1 MGRRTC
7 ARMSGENA
15 KAAVRRLDELAGRVK
30 MKSRDVAKAVQ
41 RMLDDHV
48 LAVHRRAEQHEGQF
62 KASQRAYYYID
73 YVHCTDVIRWRIHRM
88 LKQVTESTSNVL
100 DSQGY
105 ICPFCHAK
113 YTSFDAPSLFDPS
126 TQKFLCE
133 ACRNE
138 VYDNQE
144 NEDVQRSR
152 RKMQRLQEQT
162 KVVQDALRRCDE
174 VTLPSF
180 DIAHWL
186 DVNRPLAGVKAK
198 ADDSGPKSAMDV
210 RIEMAGEDED
220 EDERQRK
227 EAEQAQKRRQNELP
241 AWIAKSTISG
251 DASSA
256 GAREAERRRR
266 EQDPDQDDSKLVD
279 QEDHAHAS
287 AATDDIAA
295 YYASLQEREGS
306 EVTTP
311 TEERKRAR
319 EDSSGDDAAGS
330 KRARYETGDSGSA
343 TAVPAD
349 EDEDEF
355 DAVEDV
361 ADDDT
366 MVMVNGEAR
375 PFSEVSQSDELQQSM
390 TPEEYEAFWNLLSAM
405 PQ

>member
-1 MGRRTC
+1 M
-7 ARMSGENA
+7 
-15 KAAVRRLDELAGRVK
+15 
-30 MKSRDVAKAVQ
+30 
-41 RMLDDHV
+41 
-48 LAVHRRAEQHEGQF
+48 
-62 KASQRAYYYID
+62 
-73 YVHCTDVIRWRIHRM
+73 
-88 LKQVTESTSNVL
+88 L

-174 VTLPSF
+174 VTLPSCVQPALDSRASLTPAPSF

-227 EAEQAQKRRQNELP
+227 EAEQAQKRYMFAARVCGSITELYR
-241 AWIAKSTISG
+241 
-251 DASSA
+251 D
-256 GAREAERRRR
+256 
-266 EQDPDQDDSKLVD
+266 L
-279 QEDHAHAS
+279 
-287 AATDDIAA
+287 
-295 YYASLQEREGS
+295 
-306 EVTTP
+306 
-311 TEERKRAR
+311 
-319 EDSSGDDAAGS
+319 
-330 KRARYETGDSGSA
+330 
-343 TAVPAD
+343 
-349 EDEDEF
+349 
-355 DAVEDV
+355 
-361 ADDDT
+361 
-366 MVMVNGEAR
+366 
-375 PFSEVSQSDELQQSM
+375 
-390 TPEEYEAFWNLLSAM
+390 
-405 PQ
+405 